1 MFGKRKSPTPRKRHQ
16 KPVTNLK
23 TVRQH
28 QKREEKRIKELE
40 RSLRDRTLG
49 VYIHI
54 PFCKSKCAYCDFY
67 SLPGHE
73 SRMDAYALA
82 LSANLNELAPSMA
95 SYTVD
100 TVYLGGGTPSI
111 FGEQR
116 LKNLLNLLTK
126 TLHLAKNCEFT
137 MECNPDSVTPS
148 LIRTVR
154 KAGVNRISLG
164 MQSAQDNELRAVGR
178 PHTMEQTRK
187 AVQAIRKG
195 KIKNLSLDLIYG
207 LPGQTM
213 ESWQASVEEALSL
226 GPEHLSLYALTLE
239 EGTPLWAAREHTPLA
254 DDDEQAD
261 RYLWAVERLK
271 TAGFEQYEISNFAKP
286 GFASRHNQKYW
297 RGEEYVGFGPAAHS
311 DFGGC
316 RYSYIADLEGYIDG
330 MASGKELVAES
341 EQIPEKERAREYV
354 MLRLRTTEGILQEEY
369 HRLFRMSFAP
379 LQARLEQYAAQG
391 WAVCEQGRWHF
402 TPEGF
407 LRSNP
412 LIGGILEA
420 QEADMVRNSAVNL
433 RGTPPADG

>member
-1 MFGKRKSPTPRKRHQ
+1 MFGNRKSPTPKKRHK

-82 LSANLNELAPSMA
+82 LAANLNELAPSMA

-116 LKNLLNLLTK
+116 LKNLLNLVIK
-126 TLHLAKNCEFT
+126 TLHLAKDCEFT

-164 MQSAQDNELRAVGR
+164 MQSAQDDELRAVGR

-213 ESWQASVEEALSL
+213 ESWQASVEEAIAL

-239 EGTPLWAAREHTPLA
+239 EGTPLWAARERTPMA

-271 TAGFEQYEISNFAKP
+271 TAGYEQYEISNFAMP
-286 GFASRHNQKYW
+286 GYASRHNQKYW

-330 MASGKELVAES
+330 MASGRELVAES
-341 EQIPEKERAREYV
+341 EQIPEKERAREYL
-354 MLRLRTTEGILQEEY
+354 MFRLRTAEGILQEEY
-369 HRLFRMSFAP
+369 HRLFRMNFAP
-379 LQARLEQYAAQG
+379 LQNKLEEYAAQG
-391 WAVCEQGRWHF
+391 WAVSEKGRWHF

-407 LRSNP
+407 LRSNL
-412 LIGGILEA
+412 LIGEILEA
-420 QEADMVRNSAVNL
+420 QEADMVKNSAVNL
-433 RGTPPADG
+433 RGTPFANG

>member
-1 MFGKRKSPTPRKRHQ
+1 MFGKKKSPAPKKRHQ

-40 RSLRDRTLG
+40 RSLRGRTLG

-82 LSANLNELAPSMA
+82 LSANLSELAPSMG

-116 LKNLLNLLTK
+116 LKNLLTLLHK
-126 TLHLAKNCEFT
+126 TLHLAKNCECT
-137 MECNPDSVTPS
+137 MECNPDSVTTS
-148 LIRTVR
+148 LMRTVR

-164 MQSAQDNELRAVGR
+164 MQSAQDAELRAVGR
-178 PHTMEQTRK
+178 PHTMEQTRQ
-187 AVQAIRKG
+187 AVRAIRKA

-213 ESWQASVEEALSL
+213 ESWQASVEEALAL

-239 EGTPLWAAREHTPLA
+239 EGTPLWAARERTPLA
-254 DDDEQAD
+254 DDDEMAD

-271 TAGFEQYEISNFAKP
+271 AAGYEQYEISNFAKP
-286 GFASRHNQKYW
+286 GYASRHNQKYW
-297 RGEEYVGFGPAAHS
+297 RCEEYVGFGPAAHS

-316 RYSYIADLEGYIDG
+316 RYSYIADLEDYIDG
-330 MASGKELVAES
+330 MSSGKELVAES
-341 EQIPEKERAREYV
+341 EQIPEK
-354 MLRLRTTEGILQEEY
+354 
-369 HRLFRMSFAP
+369 
-379 LQARLEQYAAQG
+379 
-391 WAVCEQGRWHF
+391 
-402 TPEGF
+402 
-407 LRSNP
+407 
-412 LIGGILEA
+412 
-420 QEADMVRNSAVNL
+420 
-433 RGTPPADG
+433 